1 MYLCIYVNMFTL
13 CCILAIQTK
22 VLLLLINQSY
32 HYKYKYESLS
42 REYTCIYNVTVF
54 T

>member
-1 MYLCIYVNMFTL
+1 MFTL
-13 CCILAIQTK
+13 CCILTIK
-22 VLLLLINQSY
+22 VLPLLINQSY